1 MNATD
6 CARATEP
13 QSRTVRHKTRLKVTA
28 RRLTCRSC
36 GTSANIATIL
46 SRAYHQYEFGGR
58 GALRIVTCGSPAT
71 DRNSHRMLCPSTR
84 PRIRQP
90 RQHRFRTDIVKAA
103 AWRCQAV
110 TADSAGPARLI
121 ASDEIRRR
129 RRDGLAQ
136 RAFSSLA
143 SVRVATSVG
152 ASEGSRSICGGG
164 APRSARTNS
173 RPPRISSESAN
184 GTM

>member
-13 QSRTVRHKTRLKVTA
+13 HSRTVRHKTRLKVTA

-71 DRNSHRMLCPSTR
+71 DRNSHRMLCPSTC

-121 ASDEIRRR
+121 ASDEIRGRSTV
-129 RRDGLAQ
+129 DWLSGP
-136 RAFSSLA
+136 SLP
-143 SVRVATSVG
+143 SLRVASPPP
-152 ASEGSRSICGGG
+152 S
-164 APRSARTNS
+164 APAKESARYAVEE
-173 RPPRISSESAN
+173 RPAAPGRVHGRRGSAAKAR
-184 GTM
+184 TER